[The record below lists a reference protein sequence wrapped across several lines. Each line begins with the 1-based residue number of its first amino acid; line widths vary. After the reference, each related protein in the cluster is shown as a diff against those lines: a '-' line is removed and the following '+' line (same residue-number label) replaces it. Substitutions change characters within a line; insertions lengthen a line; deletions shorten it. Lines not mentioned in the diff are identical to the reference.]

1 MRRDVQEGQA
11 RCLSRLGRHK
21 EALDI
26 AEKMVNNAKI
36 FILGFR
42 HENIASIFFF
52 YMGIFWKNNLHVYN
66 PSGCSV
72 LTVFGKQRVTVTADI
87 ITL

>member
-1 MRRDVQEGQA
+1 M
-11 RCLSRLGRHK
+11 
-21 EALDI
+21 
-26 AEKMVNNAKI
+26 KI
-36 FILGFR
+36 LPVG
-42 HENIASIFFF
+42 FF

>member
-26 AEKMVNNAKI
+26 AEKMVNNAV
-36 FILGFR
+36 FLLSFE
-42 HENIASIFFF
+42 HENIAGSSFIRT
-52 YMGIFWKNNLHVYN
+52 IFWKNSLRVYN
-66 PSGCSV
+66 PSGCS
-72 LTVFGKQRVTVTADI
+72 LLRVFGKQRVTVTADV

>member
-11 RCLSRLGRHK
+11 RCLSRLGRHT

-26 AEKMVNNAKI
+26 AEKMVNNAI
-36 FILGFR
+36 FHLGFE
-42 HENIASIFFF
+42 HENIASSSFIWT
-52 YMGIFWKNNLHVYN
+52 IFWKNNLYMYN
-66 PSGCSV
+66 PSGCSE
-72 LTVFGKQRVTVTADI
+72 LRVFGKQRVTVTADI

>member
-11 RCLSRLGRHK
+11 RCLCRLGRHK

-26 AEKMVNNAKI
+26 AEKLVNNAI
-36 FILGFR
+36 FLLGFER
-42 HENIASIFFF
+42 ENIASTSLRWT
-52 YMGIFWKNNLHVYN
+52 IFWKNNLHVYN

-72 LTVFGKQRVTVTADI
+72 LRVFGKQRVTVTADI

>member
-26 AEKMVNNAKI
+26 AEKMVNNAI
-36 FILGFR
+36 FLLGFE
-42 HENIASIFFF
+42 HENIASSSFIWTS
-52 YMGIFWKNNLHVYN
+52 FWKNNLQVYN

-72 LTVFGKQRVTVTADI
+72 LRVFGKQRVTVTADI